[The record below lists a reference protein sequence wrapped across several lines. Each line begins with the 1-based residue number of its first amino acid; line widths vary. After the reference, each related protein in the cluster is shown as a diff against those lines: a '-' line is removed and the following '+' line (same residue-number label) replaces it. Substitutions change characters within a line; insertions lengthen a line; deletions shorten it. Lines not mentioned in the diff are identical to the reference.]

1 MPIQVGTLMGMVVVV
16 VLSIHLF
23 HWNIS
28 KPLGVFFFVV
38 RQRTTNTRPARASGI
53 AGGPLSEL
61 GARALPQLY
70 FLFVAE
76 AVMLETCVI
85 PCVF

>member
-1 MPIQVGTLMGMVVVV
+1 MPWLLYTGMVEAGSSISIKSNSMPIQVGTLMGMVAVV

-28 KPLGVFFFVV
+28 KPLGVFFFC
-38 RQRTTNTRPARASGI
+38 
-53 AGGPLSEL
+53 
-61 GARALPQLY
+61 LY

-76 AVMLETCVI
+76 AVLLETCVI